1 MDVAPCLWQGTAHSA
16 ESTSARYGNIK
27 MAIVE
32 RVFSGVQPTGN
43 LHLGNYLGAIVNFVK
58 LQATHNCMYCVVDLH
73 AITVDV
79 SVWGGPDELRRNT
92 REVTAAFIA
101 SGIDPKQQ
109 IIFNQS
115 QVAEHAELAWVF
127 NCVARLGW
135 LNRMTQFKEKAG
147 KDRENASIGLY
158 DYPVL
163 MASDILVYRAT
174 HVPVGEDQKQ
184 HLELARDIAQKFNH
198 DFSESIASNGHGE
211 KFFPLP
217 EPVITG
223 PATRVMS
230 LRDGT
235 KKMSKSDASDN
246 SRINL
251 TDDADTIAQKIKKA
265 KTDPEPLPSDE
276 EGLKPRPEAD
286 NLVGIYAALSNVPKA
301 DVLKQFGGAQFSG
314 FKSNLVDLAVTKL
327 APIAAEMKRLSQD
340 DAYVDSV
347 LIDGSNRART
357 IASET
362 MDAVKDILGFIRRK

>member
-1 MDVAPCLWQGTAHSA
+1 MTAQ
-16 ESTSARYGNIK
+16 
-27 MAIVE
+27 

-58 LQATHNCMYCVVDLH
+58 LQSTAECIYCVVDLH
-73 AITVDV
+73 AITVPI
-79 SVWGGPDELRRNT
+79 SVWGGPDELRRCT

-101 SGIDPKQQ
+101 AGIDPKKN

-115 QVAEHAELAWVF
+115 QVAGHAELTWVF

-163 MASDILVYRAT
+163 MAADILLYRAT

-184 HLELARDIAQKFNH
+184 HLELSRDIAQKFNN
-198 DFSESIASNGHGE
+198 DFAQSIAANNQPAIY
-211 KFFPLP
+211 FPLP

-230 LRDGT
+230 LRDGA
-235 KKMSKSDASDN
+235 KKMSKSDASDY

-251 TDDADTIAQKIKKA
+251 SDDADAIAQKIRKA
-265 KTDPEPLPSDE
+265 KTDPEPLPSE
-276 EGLKPRPEAD
+276 EKGLEARPEAD
-286 NLVGIYAALSNVPKA
+286 NLVGIFAALSGRPKD
-301 DVLKQFGGAQFSG
+301 DVLREFGGSQFSQ
-314 FKSNLVDLAVTKL
+314 FKSNLVDLAVAKL
-327 APIAAEMKRLSQD
+327 GPITSEMKRLSQD
-340 DAYVDSV
+340 HAYVDSV
-347 LIDGSNRART
+347 LIDGAARANAIAEQT
-357 IASET
+357 IN
-362 MDAVKDILGFIRRK
+362 DVKDIVGFIRRR